1 MKSLRDF
8 ILESSADANVGSKTF
23 TFDFTGL
30 ENAEETVKS
39 LENEDCVTVD
49 GTKATLKIEK
59 DGKYDT
65 AVDILQQTIQSL
77 RNSSKAKA
85 TEEYGQK
92 TKKLEVTLGEVH
104 DFIDIIESSEDTEE
118 KAEDAAEEAEENKKE
133 QK

>member
-39 LENEDCVTVD
+39 LENEDCITVD

-65 AVDILQQTIQSL
+65 AVDILQQTIQIL
-77 RNSSKAKA
+77 RNSSKSKS

-104 DFIDIIESSEDTEE
+104 DFIDIIESSEDTED
-118 KAEDAAEEAEENKKE
+118 KAEDATEEGKENKEE